1 MMPDP
6 FRPRYSLSLL
16 YINDWAVTIKL
27 SGLLY
32 KLAIRSYNKKREI
45 NYLGTDYLAPHSSWK
60 WCLSGKTLE
69 KGSVLEA
76 KIMKKSRPNRKKI
89 QIKQRIIQQKI

>member
-16 YINDWAVTIKL
+16 YINDRAVTIKL

-45 NYLGTDYLAPHSSWK
+45 DNLGTDYLAPNSSWK
-60 WCLSGKTLE
+60 WYLSGKTLE
-69 KGSVLEA
+69 KGSVLEV
-76 KIMKKSRPNRKKI
+76 KIMKK
-89 QIKQRIIQQKI
+89 